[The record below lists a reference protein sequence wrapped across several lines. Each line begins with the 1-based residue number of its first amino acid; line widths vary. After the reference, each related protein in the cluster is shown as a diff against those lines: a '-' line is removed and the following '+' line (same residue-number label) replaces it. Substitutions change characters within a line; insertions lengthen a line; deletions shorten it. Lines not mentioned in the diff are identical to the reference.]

1 MEIGE
6 TEYRELMRD
15 MERKYTSRADVVA
28 RRLDDLDAKMSE
40 VEKTTNL
47 KLQHITEL
55 LESLKKQQL
64 QQ

>member
-28 RRLDDLDAKMSE
+28 RRLDDLDTKMSE

>member
-1 MEIGE
+1 
-6 TEYRELMRD
+6 
-15 MERKYTSRADVVA
+15 
-28 RRLDDLDAKMSE
+28 MSE

>member
-15 MERKYTSRADVVA
+15 MERKYTSRADVVV

-40 VEKTTNL
+40 AEKTTNL

>member
-1 MEIGE
+1 VEIGE